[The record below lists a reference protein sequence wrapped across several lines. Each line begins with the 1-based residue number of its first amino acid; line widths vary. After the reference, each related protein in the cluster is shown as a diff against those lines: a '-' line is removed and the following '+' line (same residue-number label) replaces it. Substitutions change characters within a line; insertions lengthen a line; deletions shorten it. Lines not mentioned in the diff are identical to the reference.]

1 LNKTPNSYFY
11 LIFALLL
18 VAMFWNLGLTP
29 IQADEPTRTVV
40 AMEIMLSK
48 NWFFTTI
55 NGEAYYNKP
64 PLYNWLLIGLY
75 KVTGSKSE
83 FVARLPVVLSMLLM
97 FALIYSWVKKYFTK
111 EMAILSGLVFLTGSR
126 IWFYDSMLGLIDMF
140 FGSLIFLT
148 FIIIYEC
155 QKHKQYW
162 TLFITTYLIIGLCF
176 LMKGMQALAF
186 QGMTLLVWFI
196 YKKEFKKL
204 FGLAHIV
211 GILTFAAVISLY
223 LFAYNQFHPVEKL
236 LTTLWSESSKRTI
249 GGKPWYEDLLFI
261 LVFPVKIV
269 LLDILP
275 SGILLF
281 ALIKKRIRRVI
292 FANDFLV
299 FCLVCVGA
307 NILVYWVS
315 PETRGRYLFPHY
327 ALLSIVCVVI
337 FYELINRNWVQK
349 VFVFSKYLQ
358 YVFICLLVIGIL
370 LAISIEIPKELLF
383 IKLFQYKI
391 QLLVLIPILLLLVYL
406 NFKTTNLLW
415 SVLLLLISLR
425 LVFDA
430 FVLPYRINNE
440 PYNYY
445 KNEVV
450 RVSKKYQDR
459 PLYKFRL
466 APLDHG
472 TVHYM
477 TKEQDRIIR
486 QVNNRVRDEEA
497 YYLMTK
503 DVLLSNKFIAID
515 SFPQNWDNTMIY
527 VAE

>member
-1 LNKTPNSYFY
+1 LNKTPNTYFY
-11 LIFALLL
+11 LLFALLL
-18 VAMFWNLGLTP
+18 VAMFWNLGVTP

-75 KVTGSKSE
+75 KITGSKSE
-83 FVARLPVVLSMLLM
+83 FVARLPVVFSMLLM
-97 FALIYSWVKKYFTK
+97 FALIYSWVKKYFAK

-162 TLFITTYLIIGLCF
+162 TLFISTYIIIGVCF

-204 FGLAHIV
+204 FGIAHIV
-211 GILTFAAVISLY
+211 GILTFGAVISLY
-223 LFAYNQFHPVEKL
+223 LFAYNQFHPVENL

-249 GGKPWYEDLLFI
+249 GAKLWYEDLLFI

-269 LLDILP
+269 LLDLLP
-275 SGILLF
+275 CGILLF
-281 ALIKKRIRRVI
+281 ALIKKRIRKVI
-292 FANDFLV
+292 LASDFLV
-299 FCLVCVGA
+299 FCLVCVAA

-327 ALLSIVCVVI
+327 ALLSIVCVAI
-337 FYELINRNWVQK
+337 FYELINRNWVK
-349 VFVFSKYLQ
+349 KLFVFSKYLHHT
-358 YVFICLLVIGIL
+358 FIALVV
-370 LAISIEIPKELLF
+370 ISVLITVCVELPKELLF
-383 IKLFQYKI
+383 INLFQYKI
-391 QLLVLIPILLLLVYL
+391 QLLLLIPLLSLLVYL
-406 NFKTTNLLW
+406 NIKTTNLLC
-415 SVLLLLISLR
+415 SVLLILISLR

-430 FVLPYRINNE
+430 FVLPYRLHNE
-440 PYNYY
+440 PFEYY
-445 KNEVV
+445 KSEVV

-459 PLYKFRL
+459 QLYKFRY

-477 TKEQDRIIR
+477 TKEQNRIIK
-486 QVNNRVRDEEA
+486 QVNNRVENEDA

-503 DVLLSNKFIAID
+503 NVMLRNKFVAID
-515 SFPQNWDNTMIY
+515 SFPQNWNNIVIY